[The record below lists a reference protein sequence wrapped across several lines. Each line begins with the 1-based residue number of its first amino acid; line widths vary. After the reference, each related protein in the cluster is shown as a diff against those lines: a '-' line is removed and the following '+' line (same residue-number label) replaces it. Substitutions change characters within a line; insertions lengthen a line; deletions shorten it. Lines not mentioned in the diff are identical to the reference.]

1 MHIAQYNTK
10 LFIIIF
16 IKNQKHPYLYSYRVI
31 IKSSYIHRNECIIS
45 SIKMLKKACKM
56 VYIGKK
62 SQIMRII
69 YKHVL
74 IKKLGRIIMILSIV

>member
-1 MHIAQYNTK
+1 
-10 LFIIIF
+10 
-16 IKNQKHPYLYSYRVI
+16 
-31 IKSSYIHRNECIIS
+31 
-45 SIKMLKKACKM
+45 MLKKACKM

-74 IKKLGRIIMILSIV
+74 IKKTKKNNYDTKYSLGDGAGLSSQHAGD